1 MALTFLSNHLRTSRN
16 AEPKAIIRILQLIL
30 LTKQGSNEAQNLL
43 PAVISIVSKPLEH
56 ALRSHQR
63 QDPKNLD
70 IEPLLKAIRDNTQFP
85 PRTTAADHK
94 EFEQWTNNPAGGLSA
109 SIRGNI
115 QGMIQWSLHPGV
127 NIMPTSYTHRQMI
140 AGLKILGPKR
150 LLHLI
155 LDEVKQNSDAGSNGV
170 VYDIAIALIC
180 APDVTNLAPS
190 LPPSLLGDPS
200 QQAMPVQMRVSLR
213 QALRWEAEDCKKIQ
227 KSDPVMAE
235 HVVRLYR
242 RVEAQLVM
250 PPPPE
255 LIQNDLGLGLD
266 GNAAASIGDALAV
279 AQGDPMDA
287 MDAMV
292 TDDGAMSLDL
302 GPGPADMGLDMGSAD
317 GGLGLDDDI
326 FGSLGSIG
334 GATDLLDGWDG
345 I

>member
-16 AEPKAIIRILQLIL
+16 AEPKAVIRILQLIL
-30 LTKQGSNEAQNLL
+30 LTKQGSNEAQSLL
-43 PAVISIVSKPLEH
+43 PVVISIVSKPLEH

-70 IEPLLKAIRDNTQFP
+70 IEPLLKAIRDNTQVP

-94 EFEQWTNNPAGGLSA
+94 EFEQWTNNPSGGLIA
-109 SIRGNI
+109 SIRHTI
-115 QGMIQWSLHPGV
+115 QGLVQWSLHHGV

-150 LLHLI
+150 LLYLI
-155 LDEVKQNSDAGSNGV
+155 LDEIKQTSDAGSNGV
-170 VYDIAIALIC
+170 IYDIAVALIC
-180 APDVTNLAPS
+180 APDVTNLPPM

-200 QQAMPVQMRVSLR
+200 QHTVPVQTRVSLR

-242 RVEAQLVM
+242 RVEAQMVM
-250 PPPPE
+250 PQAPE
-255 LIQNDLGLGLD
+255 MIQNDLGLGLD
-266 GNAAASIGDALAV
+266 GSAAASISDALAV
-279 AQGDPMDA
+279 AQGD
-287 MDAMV
+287 AMV
-292 TDDGAMSLDL
+292 TEDATMGLDL
-302 GPGPADMGLDMGSAD
+302 GGGPVDMGLDMGTGD
-317 GGLGLDDDI
+317 GGLGIDDDI

-334 GATDLLDGWDG
+334 NGTDLLDGWDG
-345 I
+345 TI